1 MPKVAKVVGIIYIYI
16 ERERERLHVRKEK
29 KSEGKI
35 LSGPRARLYLIR
47 RNNLQ
52 RQEKRG
58 EVRQTSA
65 RIINAGVAL
74 AAANV
79 SRRVGSATSSN
90 SLLCHPPPFQ
100 FLSSFDNC
108 FFFPPARSSTTAE
121 PVLTFCFFF
130 FIFFFCVCARALPW
144 RIHERTSAIWR

>member
-1 MPKVAKVVGIIYIYI
+1 M
-16 ERERERLHVRKEK
+16 
-29 KSEGKI
+29 
-35 LSGPRARLYLIR
+35 SGLRARLYLIR

-52 RQEKRG
+52 RQEERG

-90 SLLCHPPPFQ
+90 SLLCHSPPP
-100 FLSSFDNC
+100 LPSNSSPLLTTV
-108 FFFPPARSSTTAE
+108 FFFPPARSSSPNYCRASFNF
-121 PVLTFCFFF
+121 LLFFSF
-130 FIFFFCVCARALPW
+130 LCVCVRARCHGGFMNAHLRFGDERGVKSSRFLPC
-144 RIHERTSAIWR
+144 H